1 MNKEIH
7 WMTQDKRQ
15 YRKKAPQSNQK
26 DIRRSPGIETD
37 WAHMKRVPTLIS
49 MFDALKFTPGARL
62 ALEMALAGTALA
74 YGEEEVFFAEEE
86 REVSPKPN
94 DELVSHQ
101 AAALGG

>member
-1 MNKEIH
+1 
-7 WMTQDKRQ
+7 
-15 YRKKAPQSNQK
+15 
-26 DIRRSPGIETD
+26 
-37 WAHMKRVPTLIS
+37 

-94 DELVSHQ
+94 DELGFGC
-101 AAALGG
+101 LFD